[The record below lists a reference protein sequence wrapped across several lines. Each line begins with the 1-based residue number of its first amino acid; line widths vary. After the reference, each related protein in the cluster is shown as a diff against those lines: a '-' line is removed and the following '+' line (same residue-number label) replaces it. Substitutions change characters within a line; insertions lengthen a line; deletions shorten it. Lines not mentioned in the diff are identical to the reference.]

1 MRKGLSARFALCFG
15 LKLFWRCNE
24 KPGGLQTAY
33 QNPQKQ
39 RNSRF
44 SSQKLRH
51 KRPTLSPGVE

>member
-1 MRKGLSARFALCFG
+1 MLWFEIVLALQRKA
-15 LKLFWRCNE
+15 
-24 KPGGLQTAY
+24 GLQTAY